1 MIISFLQRRNPPIL
15 PSLQKMPD
23 DKRSTVNGKLSPF
36 GDDVESIR
44 GYGKENKE
52 TLSELFFGFFYHYG
66 YEFSFSTSVVSV
78 REGRMMSRR
87 EKGWDNY
94 ADNKEA
100 RCRLCVEEPFNTE
113 RNLGNSADDYAW
125 NGIHREIRRAYE
137 LLADGCQ
144 LEKCCEQFEFP
155 PDPEK
160 TLFQRPPPKP
170 KPTLTRSASQSGGR
184 QIPEPTSSTR
194 KKGGNRNQSA
204 QRSGN
209 RRASSG
215 SAFNNQ
221 RGGYVQSPPVG
232 GGVNPVDY
240 FAAKSNLHDHL
251 YQQYQFLQAQQD
263 ALRSQLVAQQHSNQ
277 AQRAGDLAGV
287 GSPHIR
293 TQFANGALGNP
304 RYNSIDTGPQTA
316 PLFPGYML
324 SYPPRFAPA
333 ALAQQN
339 QRSREG
345 TNTNPSS
352 PSLVAAVPALRRQG
366 QRASEPAPSSSSI
379 RSQSQPGRSFPH
391 PLLVH
396 QLAQQGY
403 DMQALGL
410 GPNYQNMRSPQNF
423 GHVQQ
428 GGMQMPF
435 SGMSNMQHGNSDSA
449 MPKEY
454 VGYYVGQSPQLG
466 PQHAAANQI
475 QVPVMPALRDPPQ
488 RQRRVTP
495 DLMPPTANG
504 RHSSRS
510 PSPLSHPRGSTVGDI
525 GPSRG
530 QAATYSS
537 SSYDSS
543 PAPEYVHAQAAGDG
557 GPIIVN
563 GSNPP
568 PQPRQSLNGFSKS
581 PLAHASESIYS
592 HPLPLRTT
600 DLDNH
605 DSETRAERRP
615 SSPAISPTTC
625 RNSNQRLPPTSNGH
639 GSSQNETI
647 VDSLPLSAAP
657 LLSPVAELRTPSP
670 SKNFDTFDSP
680 QQAQI
685 NGIVKAAKIANAKQA
700 HRDENDRP
708 RFNDSRNDRRAT
720 PAGLG
725 IGNGG
730 SSRQSAAKPSS
741 TQPSQQNSSNGNS
754 NGQRNDW
761 QPAPGRKSHKKNK
774 SSSGGQ
780 PRSPRAHGGEPLPA
794 NENERKGG

>member
-15 PSLQKMPD
+15 PSLQKMPN
-23 DKRSTVNGKLSPF
+23 DKRSTVDGKLSAF

-44 GYGKENKE
+44 GCGKDNKE
-52 TLSELFFGFFYHYG
+52 SLAELLFAFFLHYG
-66 YEFSFSTSVVSV
+66 YEFPYSTSVVSV
-78 REGRMMSRR
+78 KEGRMMSRR
-87 EKGWDNY
+87 EKGWDNV
-94 ADNKEA
+94 AVNKEA

-125 NGIHREIRRAYE
+125 NGIHNEIRRAFN

-160 TLFQRPPPKP
+160 TPFQRPTPKP
-170 KPTLTRSASQSGGR
+170 KPTLTRSASQSGSR
-184 QIPEPTSSTR
+184 QNQEPSSNTR

-221 RGGYVQSPPVG
+221 RGVYVQSPP
-232 GGVNPVDY
+232 GGVNAVDY
-240 FAAKSNLHDHL
+240 FATKSNLHDHL

-263 ALRSQLVAQQHSNQ
+263 ALRSQLVAQQQNHQQ
-277 AQRAGDLAGV
+277 AAHRAGDLAGV
-287 GSPHIR
+287 GSSHIR
-293 TQFANGALGNP
+293 TQFANGAIGSP
-304 RYNSIDTGPQTA
+304 RYSSIDAAPQTA
-316 PLFPGYML
+316 PLFPGYLL
-324 SYPPRFAPA
+324 SYPPRFVQA
-333 ALAQQN
+333 ALTQQN

-366 QRASEPAPSSSSI
+366 QRASESLPSTSSI

-410 GPNYQNMRSPQNF
+410 GSAYQNMRSPQNF
-423 GHVQQ
+423 GHVHQAP
-428 GGMQMPF
+428 MQMPF
-435 SGMSNMQHGNSDSA
+435 PAAQNIQNGNNDTA

-466 PQHAAANQI
+466 PQHGTANQI
-475 QVPVMPALRDPPQ
+475 SVPAMPALRDPPQ

-495 DLMPPTANG
+495 DLMPPTTNG
-504 RHSSRS
+504 RHLSRS
-510 PSPLSHPRGSTVGDI
+510 PSPLSHPRGPTVADSGASRAQ
-525 GPSRG
+525 GP
-530 QAATYSS
+530 AYSS

-543 PAPEYVHAQAAGDG
+543 PAPEYVHTQVAGDG

-568 PQPRQSLNGFSKS
+568 PQPRQGLNGFSKS
-581 PLAHASESIYS
+581 PLAHASESMYT
-592 HPLPLRTT
+592 HVLPLRTT
-600 DLDNH
+600 DFDVH
-605 DSETRAERRP
+605 AADVRTDRRP

-625 RNSNQRLPPTSNGH
+625 RTSNQRLPQISNGH
-639 GSSQNETI
+639 ASAQNETI
-647 VDSLPLSAAP
+647 LDTLPLSAAP
-657 LLSPVAELRTPSP
+657 LLSPVVELRTPSP

-685 NGIVKAAKIANAKQA
+685 NGIVKASKLANAKQVQ
-700 HRDENDRP
+700 RDENEKP
-708 RFNDSRNDRRAT
+708 RFPDARNERRTT

-725 IGNGG
+725 IGNG
-730 SSRQSAAKPSS
+730 SSARQAATKSSAL
-741 TQPSQQNSSNGNS
+741 QQFQQNIVNG
-754 NGQRNDW
+754 NGQRNEW

-774 SSSGGQ
+774 SSYSGQ

>member
-1 MIISFLQRRNPPIL
+1 
-15 PSLQKMPD
+15 
-23 DKRSTVNGKLSPF
+23 
-36 GDDVESIR
+36 
-44 GYGKENKE
+44 
-52 TLSELFFGFFYHYG
+52 
-66 YEFSFSTSVVSV
+66 
-78 REGRMMSRR
+78 MMSRK

-125 NGIHREIRRAYE
+125 NGIHREIRRAFD

-144 LEKCCEQFEFP
+144 LEKCCEQFVFP

-160 TLFQRPPPKP
+160 TMFQRPPPKP
-170 KPTLTRSASQSGGR
+170 KPTLTRSASQSGPR
-184 QIPEPTSSTR
+184 QNPEPTSSTR

-232 GGVNPVDY
+232 VNAVDY
-240 FAAKSNLHDHL
+240 FATKSNLHDHL

-263 ALRSQLVAQQHSNQ
+263 ALRSQLVAQQQSNQ

-293 TQFANGALGNP
+293 TQYANGAVGNP
-304 RYNSIDTGPQTA
+304 RYNSVDAAPQTA

-324 SYPPRFAPA
+324 PYPPRFAQA
-333 ALAQQN
+333 ALAQHS
-339 QRSREG
+339 QRSRDG

-366 QRASEPAPSSSSI
+366 QRASEPLPSSSSI

-410 GPNYQNMRSPQNF
+410 GPGYQNMRSPQNF
-423 GHVQQ
+423 GHVHH

-435 SGMSNMQHGNSDSA
+435 PAVQNMQQHGTSDSA

-475 QVPVMPALRDPPQ
+475 SVPAMPALRDPPQ

-495 DLMPPTANG
+495 DLMPPTTNG
-504 RHSSRS
+504 RHLSRS
-510 PSPLSHPRGSTVGDI
+510 PSPLSN
-525 GPSRG
+525 SRG
-530 QAATYSS
+530 PIIVDSGSSRAHGTAYSS

-543 PAPEYVHAQAAGDG
+543 PAPEYAHAQAAGDG

-581 PLAHASESIYS
+581 PLAQASESMYS

-600 DLDNH
+600 DFDVQDTNSRT
-605 DSETRAERRP
+605 DRRP

-625 RNSNQRLPPTSNGH
+625 RNSNQRLPLTSNGH
-639 GSSQNETI
+639 TSVQNETI
-647 VDSLPLSAAP
+647 LDSLPLSAAP

-670 SKNFDTFDSP
+670 TKNFDTFDSP

-685 NGIVKAAKIANAKQA
+685 NGIVKAAKIANARQA
-700 HRDENDRP
+700 QRDENDKP
-708 RFNDSRNDRRAT
+708 RFTETRNERSRAT

-725 IGNGG
+725 IGNG
-730 SSRQSAAKPSS
+730 SSGRQPLVKPSS
-741 TQPSQQNSSNGNS
+741 TQLSQQNAANG
-754 NGQRNDW
+754 NGQRNEW

>member
-15 PSLQKMPD
+15 PSLQKMPN
-23 DKRSTVNGKLSPF
+23 DKRSTVKGKLSPF
-36 GDDVESIR
+36 GDDIESIR
-44 GYGKENKE
+44 GFGKENKE
-52 TLSELFFGFFYHYG
+52 SLAELLFGFFLHYG
-66 YEFSFSTSVVSV
+66 YEFPFSTSVVSV
-78 REGRMMSRR
+78 KEGRMVQRS

-125 NGIHREIRRAYE
+125 NGIHREIRRAFE

-144 LEKCCEQFEFP
+144 LDKCCEQFEFP

-160 TLFQRPPPKP
+160 TTFQRPPAKP

-184 QIPEPTSSTR
+184 QNQEPTPTSR
-194 KKGGNRNQSA
+194 KKGNRNQSA

-221 RGGYVQSPPVG
+221 RGVYMQSPPVG
-232 GGVNPVDY
+232 VNAVDY
-240 FAAKSNLHDHL
+240 FAAKGNLHDQL
-251 YQQYQFLQAQQD
+251 FQQYQYLQAQQD
-263 ALRSQLVAQQHSNQ
+263 ALRSQLAAQQHSNP

-293 TQFANGALGNP
+293 TQFANGAHGSP
-304 RYNSIDTGPQTA
+304 RYNSIDTVPQTA
-316 PLFPGYML
+316 PLLPYSML
-324 SYPPRFAPA
+324 PYTPRFAPN

-366 QRASEPAPSSSSI
+366 QRASEPVPSTSSV

-410 GPNYQNMRSPQNF
+410 GAGYQNMRSPQTY
-423 GHVQQ
+423 GHPHH

-435 SGMSNMQHGNSDSA
+435 SAMPNMQHGNADSA

-466 PQHAAANQI
+466 PQHATAGQMS
-475 QVPVMPALRDPPQ
+475 VPAMPALRDPPQ

-510 PSPLSHPRGSTVGDI
+510 PSPLSNPRGSAAGES
-525 GPSRG
+525 SRG
-530 QAATYSS
+530 QGPMYSS

-543 PAPEYVHAQAAGDG
+543 PAPESAPAQEAGDG

-568 PQPRQSLNGFSKS
+568 PQPRQNANGFSKS
-581 PLAHASESIYS
+581 PLANAPESMYS

-600 DLDNH
+600 DFGTGHSADA
-605 DSETRAERRP
+605 RPERRP
-615 SSPAISPTTC
+615 SSPSVSPTTT
-625 RNSNQRLPPTSNGH
+625 RTSNSRLPSVPNGH
-639 GSSQNETI
+639 VASQAETT
-647 VDSLPLSAAP
+647 VDALPLSAAP

-680 QQAQI
+680 QQTQV
-685 NGIVKAAKIANAKQA
+685 NGMVKAAKVANARQVQ
-700 HRDENDRP
+700 RDENDRP
-708 RFNDSRNDRRAT
+708 KASESKNERKAIPT
-720 PAGLG
+720 GLG
-725 IGNGG
+725 IG
-730 SSRQSAAKPSS
+730 
-741 TQPSQQNSSNGNS
+741 SSNGSRQTAAKGS
-754 NGQRNDW
+754 NQQAQQTAAISSGQKNEW
-761 QPAPGRKSHKKNK
+761 QPAPGRKSHKKSK
-774 SSSGGQ
+774 STSGGQ
-780 PRSPRAHGGEPLPA
+780 PRSPRGQGGEPMPA
-794 NENERKGG
+794 NESERKGG

>member
-23 DKRSTVNGKLSPF
+23 DKRSTVNGKLSAF

-44 GYGKENKE
+44 GCGKDNKE
-52 TLSELFFGFFYHYG
+52 TLAELLFGFFLHYG
-66 YEFSFSTSVVSV
+66 YEFTYAASVVSI

-125 NGIHREIRRAYE
+125 NGIHREIRRAYD

-144 LEKCCEQFEFP
+144 LDKCCEQFEFP

-160 TLFQRPPPKP
+160 TMFQRPPPKP

-184 QIPEPTSSTR
+184 QNQEPNTNTR

-215 SAFNNQ
+215 SSFNNQ
-221 RGGYVQSPPVG
+221 RGGYMQSPPVG
-232 GGVNPVDY
+232 VNAVDY
-240 FAAKSNLHDHL
+240 FATKSNLHDHL

-263 ALRSQLVAQQHSNQ
+263 ALRSQLVAQQQNNQ

-293 TQFANGALGNP
+293 TQFANGAVGNP
-304 RYNSIDTGPQTA
+304 RYSSIDSVPQTA

-324 SYPPRFAPA
+324 PYPPRFAPA

-366 QRASEPAPSSSSI
+366 QRASEPVLSSSSI

-410 GPNYQNMRSPQNF
+410 GPGYMRSPQNF
-423 GHVQQ
+423 GHVNQ
-428 GGMQMPF
+428 GGVQMPY
-435 SGMSNMQHGNSDSA
+435 SPMQNVQHGNSDSA

-466 PQHAAANQI
+466 PQHTNANQI
-475 QVPVMPALRDPPQ
+475 SVPAMPALRDPPQ

-495 DLMPPTANG
+495 DLMPPAANG
-504 RHSSRS
+504 RHLSRS
-510 PSPLSHPRGSTVGDI
+510 PSPLSH
-525 GPSRG
+525 SRG
-530 QAATYSS
+530 LAGDQGAPRAQGASYSS

-543 PAPEYVHAQAAGDG
+543 PAPEYVHAHAQAAGDG

-568 PQPRQSLNGFSKS
+568 PQPRQGVNGFSKS
-581 PLAHASESIYS
+581 PLAQSSESMYA
-592 HPLPLRTT
+592 HPLPLRTADFDT
-600 DLDNH
+600 H
-605 DSETRAERRP
+605 DSETRPGRRSSSPPLSPTSCRP
-615 SSPAISPTTC
+615 ST
-625 RNSNQRLPPTSNGH
+625 QRLPQASNGH
-639 GSSQNETI
+639 ASPQTETI
-647 VDSLPLSAAP
+647 LDSLPLSAAP

-670 SKNFDTFDSP
+670 TKNFDTFDSP

-685 NGIVKAAKIANAKQA
+685 NGIVKAARVANARQA
-700 HRDENDRP
+700 IRDENDKPKPVETKNERK
-708 RFNDSRNDRRAT
+708 AT

-725 IGNGG
+725 IGNGRQTATKG
-730 SSRQSAAKPSS
+730 SSA
-741 TQPSQQNSSNGNS
+741 QPSQQNTLSS
-754 NGQRNDW
+754 NGQRNEW

-780 PRSPRAHGGEPLPA
+780 PRSPRVQGGEPLPA
-794 NENERKGG
+794 NESERKGG

>member
-1 MIISFLQRRNPPIL
+1 MIFSFLQRRNPPIL

-23 DKRSTVNGKLSPF
+23 DKKSIVNGKLSPF
-36 GDDVESIR
+36 ADDVDAIR
-44 GYGKENKE
+44 SRGNDNKE
-52 TLSELFFGFFYHYG
+52 SLAELLFAFFRHYG
-66 YEFSFSTSVVSV
+66 YEFPYSTSVVSI
-78 REGRMMSRR
+78 REGRMVSRN
-87 EKGWDNY
+87 EKGWDDY
-94 ADNKEA
+94 VVNKEA

-125 NGIHREIRRAYE
+125 NGIHREIRRAFE
-137 LLADGCQ
+137 FLADGCQ
-144 LEKCCEQFEFP
+144 LDKCCEQFVFP

-160 TLFQRPPPKP
+160 TTFQRPPPKP

-184 QIPEPTSSTR
+184 QNQEQNTGSR

-204 QRSGN
+204 QRTGN

-215 SAFNNQ
+215 SAFNQ

-232 GGVNPVDY
+232 INAVDY
-240 FAAKSNLHDHL
+240 FAAKGNLHDHL

-263 ALRSQLVAQQHSNQ
+263 ALRSQLAAQQHNNQ
-277 AQRAGDLAGV
+277 TQRAGDLAGV

-293 TQFANGALGNP
+293 TQFANGTLGSP
-304 RYNSIDTGPQTA
+304 RYNSVDVGPQTA

-324 SYPPRFAPA
+324 PYPPRFAPA
-333 ALAQQN
+333 TLAQHN

-352 PSLVAAVPALRRQG
+352 PSHVAAVPALRRQG

-391 PLLVH
+391 PLLVQ

-410 GPNYQNMRSPQNF
+410 GNGYQNMRSPQGF
-423 GHVQQ
+423 GHAHQ
-428 GGMQMPF
+428 GGMQQMSF
-435 SGMSNMQHGNSDSA
+435 HTMSNMQHGTTDSA

-466 PQHAAANQI
+466 PQYSTASHI
-475 QVPVMPALRDPPQ
+475 PPMPPMPLGEPPQ

-495 DLMPPTANG
+495 ELMPPTANG

-510 PSPLSHPRGSTVGDI
+510 PSPLSHPRDAVAGDLASARSQ
-525 GPSRG
+525 G
-530 QAATYSS
+530 AMYSS

-543 PAPEYVHAQAAGDG
+543 PASESVHALAAGDG

-568 PQPRQSLNGFSKS
+568 PQPRVSANGFSKS
-581 PLAHASESIYS
+581 PLAQASESMYP

-600 DLDNH
+600 DFTGQDA
-605 DSETRAERRP
+605 DVRAERRP
-615 SSPAISPTTC
+615 SSPAVSPTTC
-625 RNSNQRLPPTSNGH
+625 RTSNARLPQPSNGH
-639 GSSQNETI
+639 ASSQ
-647 VDSLPLSAAP
+647 VDSMLDGLPLSAAP

-685 NGIVKAAKIANAKQA
+685 NGIVKGARSA
-700 HRDENDRP
+700 HARQSQRDENDKPKSSEAP
-708 RFNDSRNDRRAT
+708 RGMAKAT
-720 PAGLG
+720 PLGLG
-725 IGNGG
+725 IGNGSNNRHPVPKG
-730 SSRQSAAKPSS
+730 Y
-741 TQPSQQNSSNGNS
+741 TQPSQQSSMTS
-754 NGQRNDW
+754 NGQKNEW
-761 QPAPGRKSHKKNK
+761 QQAPGRKAHKKTK
-774 SSSGGQ
+774 STSSGQ
-780 PRSPRAHGGEPLPA
+780 PRSPKVHGGEAMPA